1 MTLARRSW
9 GYLQLIIFFVA
20 LCAGCAEQPP
30 TEAVSQAEKA
40 VADAQTQEANLYA
53 QESYLKAEEALKKT
67 RAFMTDRKFGEAKPA
82 ADEAAKFAREAASQV
97 EAGRAKMKSDADRM
111 VTEIQAGLAEF
122 KNRITTAARSGVPLN
137 LEETRAVVGKMEV
150 DLINA
155 RVKLE
160 TVKLRQAHDELSAIK
175 KELEARRI
183 ALPPP
188 AAGKI

>member
-1 MTLARRSW
+1 MTLTRRSW

-40 VADAQTQEANLYA
+40 VADARTQEADLYA
-53 QESYLKAEEALKKT
+53 QELYLKAEEALKKT
-67 RAFMTDRKFGEAKPA
+67 RAFMTGTKFGEAKTA
-82 ADEAAKFAREAASQV
+82 ADEATKFAREAVSQV
-97 EAGRAKMKSDADRM
+97 EAGRAKMKSDADHM

-122 KNRITTAARSGVPLN
+122 KNRVTTAVKNGVPLN
-137 LEETRAVVGKMEV
+137 LEETRAVVGKTEV

-160 TVKLRQAHDELSAIK
+160 TGKLRQAYDELSAIK
-175 KELEARRI
+175 KELEARRV

-188 AAGKI
+188 AAGKV